1 MPSDTSTNE
10 SDSADAVAPDDGD
23 AQTDADSNGD
33 DQTTSTETRW
43 WATNDVLA
51 GWLLATAPVLIGAGA
66 FGVLELASVPQ
77 LWTWTWVLLASAA
90 GTWAFGVDL
99 IKQVSG

>member
-1 MPSDTSTNE
+1 MSSETSSDDNDGFEST
-10 SDSADAVAPDDGD
+10 G
-23 AQTDADSNGD
+23 AQVGQAETNTDADSD

-66 FGVLELASVPQ
+66 LGILDLASVPQ
-77 LWTWTWVLLASAA
+77 PWTYTWVLLATAA

-99 IKQVSG
+99 LKQFDQ